1 MGNTL
6 TTYTTKHK
14 KTMQLF
20 PYALIRV
27 GGDSFEEWARLN
39 FPASNEIVDE
49 VYALKQQQT
58 EKKETLCDNLFEF
71 ISNNDDQEVQNTV
84 QNLRRDIF
92 NERKLK
98 NSKLNKAIEVL
109 PSPLREE
116 LQDYTSLLKDLK
128 EKVQAGEAVY
138 TKELNEGREQL
149 KQLINSEDFKKGL
162 ILSSRTLLN
171 RVGSFQKRP
180 VDKFRKK
187 EHQVE
192 QSLLQY
198 LTRMYAKTSP
208 FSTFT
213 NLSIGTIKEGQSG
226 IQISSVNGRQVKGH
240 IRLNNY
246 LLKYLMDLLK
256 NYRPSYIL
264 FPLRCNPTYQNRGD
278 HFLYLTNHNNIESF
292 QRIPYN
298 PVVEHIAGVVQE
310 YTEGIRFIDLIES
323 LQNDIDASAEEVE
336 SYVKQLVEFGL
347 LEYNIGVSGVDP
359 DWDVKLVPVLES
371 QVKEGVK
378 HIAELLETLKN
389 IRQLGSKYA
398 ESGVQERHEL
408 LQQAYDAFREI
419 YMKIHEEA
427 GLPADERKTEKELIE
442 EARKKKEEEEKKKK
456 AEGETT
462 TEESEKK
469 EEEKEEVTFKHETST
484 YFAIKPEQMFYED
497 TTREVDALLGEE
509 DISTLISNL
518 NKLLNQMR
526 LFKGNEDE
534 KEKMRAYF
542 MKKYGENE
550 EVDLLTF
557 YEDYFREFK
566 KPEKEL
572 EEKRKKEAREKQK
585 QAKEAESKTEEGNGQ
600 DASPEM
606 TREQEKDTTN
616 EFELPGQKEKQERLM
631 KWKAEA
637 KKQLK
642 ETVQWNEDEINV
654 GIDSVKFAN
663 EAVGYN
669 HTDSEVNSYGSF
681 LQFYYDEGKLK
692 AALNSTFPGYG
703 KMVSRFLHIFDD
715 DITAAIRNWNV
726 EQSDEES
733 IFIEDCDASYF
744 NANLHPTLMPYEIWM
759 PGGHNSLPADKQIP
773 ITDFRVVYNT
783 DAGELNL
790 VHATTGKKAYVFDL
804 GFQGHGGRSQLFQ
817 LLEKFTKAE
826 YLFTQPLVNAVNQI
840 NAPDEP
846 KGENNE
852 EKKPENIEIKVLPRV
867 MYKDVLVLQRKSW
880 FVPKALLPQRHPNDS
895 DWQYFKNVNTWR
907 KGNKIPD
914 EVFVFVNTNRW
925 GDANM
930 DEEAMKKLTRDDYK
944 PQYIDFTNPLLVN
957 LLEKLIDRVPSSMKI
972 VEMLPNSKQMLKVD
986 DSRFVS
992 EFVVQWYNK

>member
-6 TTYTTKHK
+6 TTYTTKSK
-14 KTMQLF
+14 NTMQLF

-27 GGDSFEEWARLN
+27 GGDSFEEWSRLN
-39 FPASNEIVDE
+39 FPASNEIVRE
-49 VYALKQQQT
+49 IYRLTLKQA
-58 EKKETLCDNLFEF
+58 ESKEALCDSLFEF
-71 ISNNDDQEVQNTV
+71 ISNSDNPEIQNTV

-92 NERKLK
+92 NERRLK
-98 NSKLNKAIEVL
+98 NSKINKAAEVL
-109 PSPLREE
+109 P
-116 LQDYTSLLKDLK
+116 QLLKESLEGYIALLKELK
-128 EKVQAGEAVY
+128 EKTQAGESVFAE
-138 TKELNEGREQL
+138 ELHGGREQL
-149 KQLINSEDFKKGL
+149 KQLVDSEHFKKGL

-171 RVGSFQKRP
+171 RLDSFKKRP
-180 VDKFRKK
+180 ADTFRKK

-213 NLSIGTIKEGQSG
+213 NLSMGAIREGQG
-226 IQISSVNGRQVKGH
+226 NIQISALGGLQVKGH

-246 LLKYLMDLLK
+246 LLKYVMDLLK

-264 FPLRCNPTYQNRGD
+264 FPLRCNPTYQNRED
-278 HFLYLTNHNNIESF
+278 HFLYLTNNNNIESF

-310 YTEGIRFIDLIES
+310 YTEGVRFIDLIEG

-336 SYVKQLVEFGL
+336 SYIKQLIEFGL
-347 LEYNIGVSGVDP
+347 LEYNVGVSGVDP
-359 DWDVKLVPVLES
+359 DWDVKLVSALES
-371 QVKEGVK
+371 QVQHGVQY
-378 HIAELLETLKN
+378 IAELLDALKA
-389 IRQLGSKYA
+389 IRQLGNKYA
-398 ESGVQERHEL
+398 QSNVQERHSL
-408 LQQAYDAFREI
+408 LQQAYDTFREI

-442 EARKKKEEEEKKKK
+442 EAKRKKEEEEKKKK
-456 AEGETT
+456 DQDK
-462 TEESEKK
+462 SEAVQDEKDA
-469 EEEKEEVTFKHETST
+469 EEKEEVTFKHETST

-497 TTREVDALLGEE
+497 TTREVNAVLGQEE
-509 DISTLISNL
+509 VFTIISNL
-518 NKLLNQMR
+518 NELLNQMR
-526 LFKGNEDE
+526 FFKGNEEE

-542 MKKYGENE
+542 LKKYGKNE
-550 EVDLLTF
+550 PVDLLTF

-566 KPEKEL
+566 KPEKER
-572 EEKRKKEAREKQK
+572 EEKRKKEAREKLK
-585 QAKEAESKTEEGNGQ
+585 QEQEEGSRKNG
-600 DASPEM
+600 AN
-606 TREQEKDTTN
+606 EKDAMPETAEDKEMDTVD
-616 EFELPGQKEKQERLM
+616 EFALPGQKEKQGKIM

-642 ETVQWNEDEINV
+642 KTVEWDAHEINV
-654 GIDSVKFAN
+654 DIEPFKYAN
-663 EAVGYN
+663 KEVGFVG
-669 HTDSEVNSYGSF
+669 TDGDTNSYGSF
-681 LQFYYDEGKLK
+681 LQFYYEGGKLK

-703 KMVSRFLHIFDD
+703 KMVSRFLHIFDHKLTD
-715 DITAAIRNWNV
+715 EIRNWNV

-733 IFIEDCDASYF
+733 LFIEDIDASYF

-773 ITDFRVVYNT
+773 ITDFQVEYSAEA
-783 DAGELNL
+783 DELNL
-790 VHATTGKKAYVFDL
+790 IHVSTGKRAYVFDL
-804 GFQGHGGRSQLFQ
+804 GFQGHSGRSQLFQ

-826 YLFTQPLVNAVNQI
+826 YLFAQPLVNAVNQLNTPEENSNEKGKEVKEDKKEI
-840 NAPDEP
+840 N
-846 KGENNE
+846 
-852 EKKPENIEIKVLPRV
+852 VLPRV
-867 MYKDVLVLQRKSW
+867 VYKDMLVLQRKTW
-880 FVPKALLPQRHPNDS
+880 FVPKVLLPQRHPNDT
-895 DWQYFKNVNTWR
+895 DWQYFKNINTWR
-907 KGNKIPD
+907 KGNNMPD

-944 PQYIDFTNPLLVN
+944 PQYIDFTNPLLVS
-957 LLEKLIDRVPSSMKI
+957 LLEKLIDRVPLNMKI
-972 VEMLPNSKQMLKVD
+972 VEMLPDSKQMLKID